1 MLPSHLTTED
11 AIHLL
16 DLLSTDDAF
25 RSLFETDPATALA
38 QISAHAGELGAECVS
53 TGPLASK
60 DTFVA
65 ARGQLLD
72 YLSQNAV
79 FHPPHCFV
87 ADQIDNVLDRKPK
100 P

>member
-1 MLPSHLTTED
+1 
-11 AIHLL
+11 
-16 DLLSTDDAF
+16 
-25 RSLFETDPATALA
+25 
-38 QISAHAGELGAECVS
+38 VS